1 MIPAGSFILVLHFK
15 LIIYIVTA
23 VSLLFALAYLYPY
36 PISKELLGMYPKK
49 RFDERNTMFSRKEL
63 VPGSERYVT
72 YYKNYPEHEL
82 KDRTFRAE
90 PGLLSPGSMFYHEK
104 AFKAAQSYFSRVEKL
119 HQTVDGEVN
128 PVKTKMNSIELTRK
142 IKRFA
147 LDSGALDTGVA
158 LTKPYHFYTHKGRG
172 DEYGM
177 KIKIEH
183 SHAIAFTVEMNHE
196 MVQAAPQASIIME
209 SARQYL
215 NAGNIAIQIAELIR
229 DMGYDARAHIDGNYR
244 VICPLVARD
253 AGLGEIG
260 RMGLLM
266 TPLHGPRVR
275 IGVVTTN
282 MVLQA
287 DKYTRRHDIIDFCR
301 MCKKCAVCCPGQSI
315 PGGEPVMI
323 DGIRRWQIDSES
335 CYTYWCKAGTDCGRC
350 ISVCPYAHPNR
361 SLHRIVRRGVKYS
374 KLFRYLA
381 IVLDDFFYGRKPSP
395 KPIPEWLD
403 MANSGHAFSDE

>member
-1 MIPAGSFILVLHFK
+1 MIHTASTILDLHFE

-23 VSLLFALAYLYPY
+23 LSLLFAVCYLYPY
-36 PISKELLGMYPKK
+36 HINKELLDTYPKK

-63 VPGSERYVT
+63 VPGSEKYMA
-72 YYKNYPEHEL
+72 YYKNYPEHEMRD
-82 KDRTFRAE
+82 KAFRTE
-90 PGLLSPGSMFYHEK
+90 PGLLSPDSMFYHER

-119 HQTVDGEVN
+119 HQSVVGKVN
-128 PVKTKMNSIELTRK
+128 PEKTNMSSMELTRK

-147 LDSGALDTGVA
+147 SDSGALNAGIV
-158 LTKPYHFYTHKGRG
+158 LTRPYHFYSHKGRG
-172 DEYGM
+172 EEYGI

-183 SHAIAFTVEMNHE
+183 SYAIAFTVEMNLE
-196 MVQAAPQASIIME
+196 MVQAAPHASIIME
-209 SARQYL
+209 SAKQYL
-215 NAGNIAIQIAELIR
+215 NTGNIAIRIADLIR
-229 DMGYDARAHIDGNYR
+229 DMGYNARAHIDGNYQ

-275 IGVVTTN
+275 IGVVTTD
-282 MVLQA
+282 MELQP
-287 DKYTRRHDIIDFCR
+287 DKYTRRHDVIDFCR

-315 PGGEPVMI
+315 PHGDPLMI
-323 DGIRRWQIDSES
+323 DGIKRWQIDSES

-350 ISVCPYAHPNR
+350 MSVCPYSHPDR
-361 SLHRIVRRGVKYS
+361 LLHRIIRRGVRYS

-381 IVLDDFFYGRKPSP
+381 MVSDDVIYGRKPSP
-395 KPIPEWLD
+395 KPIPEWLE
-403 MANSGHAFSDE
+403 NHIP